1 MSRVNEDMAS
11 ATNTRSGEKS
21 KTEEDSEY
29 PNNLQR
35 MIIMTAMYLILFL
48 VNLDTNI
55 ISTAIPRITDEFHSL
70 NDIGWYGSAY
80 LLTMCCFQLVMGK
93 LYKLVPAKPLFL
105 LCSGLFELGSLVCA
119 AAPTSVAFI
128 VGRAIAG
135 VGTAGI
141 SSGIMVI
148 MFHTVPQQQRP
159 IYQGLFGATFA
170 VASVIGPLLG
180 GVFTDQVTWRWCFYI
195 NLPIGAVAIAI
206 GIWLLRLRN
215 QELEPW
221 ASGWLGRLL
230 QLDPIGNGVLFPGV
244 VCLILALQWGGAQ
257 YPWRDARVVAL
268 LVVSGVLLLAFVGI
282 QIWKQDSATVPPR
295 IVKQRSIAA
304 SLLFTFF
311 NGAAMM
317 ILLYYLPLWFQVVKG
332 VSATQ
337 SGIRLLPMILSTVF
351 GAILAGVLI
360 SRLGYCNPF
369 FILSSILMPIG
380 AGLLATLLPTS
391 GMSEWVGYQVILG
404 LGLGVGTQQPLTV
417 AQTVLGKADIAIG
430 SSVMM
435 FFRFFGSTIF
445 LPVGQNIFLNSLVRN
460 LSNLPNLDAEAV
472 TSGGATDVR
481 NLVSAEDLPT
491 LLSDYNSALVNVFY
505 LAAAI
510 SAVTIIGSVFVEW
523 QSVQLSVQ
531 HTTASASKPDQEPA
545 TTTV

>member
-1 MSRVNEDMAS
+1 
-11 ATNTRSGEKS
+11 
-21 KTEEDSEY
+21 
-29 PNNLQR
+29 
-35 MIIMTAMYLILFL
+35 
-48 VNLDTNI
+48 
-55 ISTAIPRITDEFHSL
+55 
-70 NDIGWYGSAY
+70 
-80 LLTMCCFQLVMGK
+80 MGK

-119 AAPTSVAFI
+119 VAPTSVAFI

-135 VGTAGI
+135 VGTAGL

-170 VASVIGPLLG
+170 VASVIGPVLG

-221 ASGWLGRLL
+221 ASSWLGRLL
-230 QLDPIGNGVLFPGV
+230 QLDPIGNVVLFPSV

-257 YPWRDARVVAL
+257 YTWGDARVVAL

-282 QIWKQDSATVPPR
+282 QIWKQDGATVPPR

-332 VSATQ
+332 LSATQ
-337 SGIRLLPMILSTVF
+337 SGIRLLPMILPTVF
-351 GAILAGVLI
+351 GAILAGVLT
-360 SRLGYCNPF
+360 SRLGYYNPF
-369 FILSSILMPIG
+369 FILSSVLMPIG
-380 AGLLATLLPTS
+380 AGLLATLSPTS
-391 GMSEWVGYQVILG
+391 GMSEWFGYQVILG
-404 LGLGVGTQQPLTV
+404 LGLGVGAQQPLTV

-460 LSNLPNLDAEAV
+460 LSNLPDLDAEAV

-481 NLVSAEDLPT
+481 NLVSAEELPM
-491 LLSDYNSALVNVFY
+491 LLLDYNSALINTFY

-510 SAVTIIGSVFVEW
+510 SAVTIIGSIFVEW
-523 QSVQLSVQ
+523 QSVQTPIQ
-531 HTTASASKPDQEPA
+531 HATASGRKSDQEPA
-545 TTTV
+545 ATTV